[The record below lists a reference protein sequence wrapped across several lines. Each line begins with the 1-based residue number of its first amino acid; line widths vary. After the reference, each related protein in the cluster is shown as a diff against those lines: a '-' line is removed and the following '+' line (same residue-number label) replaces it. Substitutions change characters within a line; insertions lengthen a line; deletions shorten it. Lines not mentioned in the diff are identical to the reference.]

1 MPDVYDREVRSRVM
15 RRIRKTDTEPEM
27 SVRRLLHRKG
37 YRFRLHRADLP
48 GTPDIV
54 LPKHRTVVLVH
65 GCFWHQHS
73 CPLGKKPKSN
83 LSYWLP
89 KLRRNIERDA
99 NNRAALLDKGWKV
112 ITVWECETQDAEA
125 LEHKLA
131 SIGD

>member
-1 MPDVYDREVRSRVM
+1 MPDVYDREVRSRIM
-15 RRIRKTDTEPEM
+15 RRIRKTDTKPEL
-27 SVRRLLHRKG
+27 SVRRFLHGKG

-99 NNRAALLDKGWKV
+99 NNRAALLDQGWKV
-112 ITVWECETQDAEA
+112 ITIWECETQDAEA

-131 SIGD
+131 SIGG